1 MPDSLLSEN
10 KEILKNQTF
19 SFAFKH
25 LELFLPMK
33 VYCKDMQTFHS
44 ILLFSIVTYLIS
56 CTSSPSTYPTNMQ
69 KAENYMNTRP
79 DSALTLLEGMTDSI
93 SNYPEETQM
102 YWHLLTIQAK
112 DKQYIVHTSDSLI
125 NSIVKFYEGYGDK
138 AKLMMAYYYL
148 GSVYRDM
155 NDAPRALKAFQQTL
169 DIDYPDYDL
178 QVKAYSQMGTLF
190 AYQKLYDEAIK
201 VNRKF
206 IDIYTKQGKA
216 KKATY
221 AWRDIARMYGSKNQP
236 DSALYYYQNAYQI
249 ALADKDTTKYH
260 EILSE
265 LGGYYCRLSRNDSA
279 KLILKYAEQ
288 QPSIRDKRHIHAM
301 LGYVY
306 RIENNLDSACYYYW
320 KTIEYGD
327 IRNTYYSYKNL
338 YDAEVQ
344 RGNYRQAAIYIDKA
358 LTLKDSIDQIT
369 QTEAIAKINS
379 LYNYQHTEAEN
390 ARLQLEQEKQKTLI
404 IVLTLAALGIALSGV
419 LVFFRQKAKRLEAEK
434 ITERLQ
440 KQAKENY
447 EKSEAAICDNRKKIK
462 ELEGLLQQAKEERDL
477 LKAKQLEIQQ
487 KQLQNRNEEIALK
500 QEEAKL
506 RIDTLRCTTIY
517 KEFQQAARDVKINL
531 QNEQSIAKWEALK
544 EAIDTA
550 YPEFTEKL
558 HLLCPSLS
566 DKETKVCLLAKI
578 GISPSGASII
588 LKRTRQAV
596 TNMRSRIF
604 QKICSLNKDFTDFD
618 DFINSLS

>member
-1 MPDSLLSEN
+1 M
-10 KEILKNQTF
+10 
-19 SFAFKH
+19 
-25 LELFLPMK
+25 
-33 VYCKDMQTFHS
+33 
-44 ILLFSIVTYLIS
+44 
-56 CTSSPSTYPTNMQ
+56 
-69 KAENYMNTRP
+69 
-79 DSALTLLEGMTDSI
+79 
-93 SNYPEETQM
+93 
-102 YWHLLTIQAK
+102 
-112 DKQYIVHTSDSLI
+112 
-125 NSIVKFYEGYGDK
+125 GY
-138 AKLMMAYYYL
+138 
-148 GSVYRDM
+148 
-155 NDAPRALKAFQQTL
+155 
-169 DIDYPDYDL
+169 
-178 QVKAYSQMGTLF
+178 LF
-190 AYQKLYDEAIK
+190 AYQGLHDEAIQ
-201 VNRKF
+201 VNKKS
-206 IDIYTKQGKA
+206 IYIYKLQNKENKA
-216 KKATY
+216 FY
-221 AWRDIARMYGSKNQP
+221 AWRDIARMYKAKGQQ
-236 DSALYYYQNAYQI
+236 DSASFYYKHACQI
-249 ALADKDTTKYH
+249 ALADKDSARFYGMLG
-260 EILSE
+260 EI
-265 LGGYYCRLSRNDSA
+265 GGYYCQLGKNDSA
-279 KLILKYAEQ
+279 KLILRYTEQ
-288 QPSIRDKRHIHAM
+288 QPLIRNKRHIHAM

-390 ARLQLEQEKQKTLI
+390 ARLQLEQEKQNTLI

-517 KEFQQAARDVKINL
+517 KEFQQAARDEKINL

-550 YPEFTEKL
+550 YPEFTERL

-604 QKICSLNKDFTDFD
+604 QKICSPNKDFTDFD

>member
-1 MPDSLLSEN
+1 MRILVVLIIVLCNLS
-10 KEILKNQTF
+10 
-19 SFAFKH
+19 
-25 LELFLPMK
+25 
-33 VYCKDMQTFHS
+33 
-44 ILLFSIVTYLIS
+44 S
-56 CTSSPSTYPTNMQ
+56 CTTHTTYPSAMLQ
-69 KAENYMNTRP
+69 AENCMNTRP
-79 DSALTLLEGMTDSI
+79 DSALTLLQGMESGITD
-93 SNYPEETQM
+93 YPEEVQM

-125 NSIVKFYEGYGDK
+125 NRIVEFYEGYGDK
-138 AKLMMAYYYL
+138 AKLMMAYYYQ

-155 NDAPRALKAFQQTL
+155 NDAPRALKTFQQAL

-206 IDIYTKQGKA
+206 IDIYSKQGKA

-236 DSALYYYQNAYQI
+236 DSALFYYQNAYQM
-249 ALADKDTTKYH
+249 ALADKDTTRYH

-265 LGGYYCRLSRNDSA
+265 LGGYYCRLGRNDSA
-279 KLILKYAEQ
+279 KLILRYAEQ
-288 QPSIRDKRHIHAM
+288 QPLIRDKRHIHAM

-306 RIENNLDSACYYYW
+306 KVENKLDSACHYYW
-320 KTIEYGD
+320 KTLAYGD
-327 IRNTYYSYKNL
+327 IRNAYHSYKNL

-344 RGNYRQAAIYIDKA
+344 RGNYRLATEYIDKA

-369 QTEAIAKINS
+369 QTEAVAKINS

-404 IVLTLAALGIALSGV
+404 IVLTLAALGISMGGV
-419 LVFFRQKAKRLEAEK
+419 IFFFRQKAKRLEAEK
-434 ITERLQ
+434 IAEHLQ
-440 KQAKENY
+440 KQAKEYY
-447 EKSEAAICDNRKKIK
+447 EKSKAAICDNQKKIE
-462 ELEGLLQQAKEERDL
+462 ELEGQLQRANKERDS

-487 KQLQNRNEEIALK
+487 KRLQTRNEEIALK

-506 RIDTLRCTTIY
+506 RIETLRSTTIY
-517 KEFQQAARDVKINL
+517 KEFQQAARDEKINL
-531 QNEQSIAKWEALK
+531 QNEQSNSKWKTLK

-550 YPEFTEKL
+550 YPDFTEKIQ
-558 HLLCPSLS
+558 LLCPLLS
-566 DKETKVCLLAKI
+566 DKEIKVCLLSKADI
-578 GISPSGASII
+578 TPSGIANV
-588 LKRTRQAV
+588 LKCSRQAITNIRMRLFKKV
-596 TNMRSRIF
+596 TEYN
-604 QKICSLNKDFTDFD
+604 QDFTDFD
-618 DFINSLS
+618 HFIGAL